1 MAHRPTLKQLNYL
14 CAVAKFRHF
23 GQATKSCHV
32 SQPTLSAGI
41 AELEDNLGVTLVE
54 RDNKNVLLTDIGHS
68 VVARAQR
75 ILTHVDDLVSLAE
88 SAGKPFTGS
97 LHLGVIPTIAPFLLP
112 QFLPRFR
119 KKYPDCQLFIREDL
133 SANLLERLRAG
144 ELDVVLLALPYPTEG
159 LDVEHLFYDEFLL
172 AYYEQ
177 HPLAEKTPLLSRD
190 LQGRDVLLLEDG
202 HCLRDHALE
211 ACRLSERDVTAPYQA
226 TSLNTIVQMV
236 ANQIGVTLLPK
247 MALDGKILAG
257 TQVKT
262 RGFDKETVQRSIGLA
277 WRKHSPRRDEFLL
290 LGEFIGQQ
298 KRT

>member
-23 GQATKSCHV
+23 GQAAKSCHV

-41 AELEDNLGVTLVE
+41 AELEDNLGITLVE
-54 RDNKNVLLTDIGHS
+54 RDNKNVLLTDVGQSI
-68 VVARAQR
+68 VARAQR

-133 SANLLERLRAG
+133 SANLVERLRAG
-144 ELDVVLLALPYPTEG
+144 ELDVVLLALPYPTDG
-159 LDVEHLFYDEFLL
+159 LEIEHLFHDEFLL

-177 HPLAEKTPLLSRD
+177 HPLAEKSPLLSSD

-236 ANQIGVTLLPK
+236 ANQIGITLLPK

-262 RGFDKETVQRSIGLA
+262 RGFEKEIVQRSIGLA
-277 WRKHSPRRDEFLL
+277 WRKHSPRREEFLL

-298 KRT
+298 KR

>member
-23 GQATKSCHV
+23 GQAAKSCHV

-211 ACRLSERDVTAPYQA
+211 ACRLSERDVTAP
-226 TSLNTIVQMV
+226 
-236 ANQIGVTLLPK
+236 
-247 MALDGKILAG
+247 
-257 TQVKT
+257 
-262 RGFDKETVQRSIGLA
+262 
-277 WRKHSPRRDEFLL
+277 
-290 LGEFIGQQ
+290 
-298 KRT
+298 

>member
-23 GQATKSCHV
+23 GQAAKSCHV

-41 AELEDNLGVTLVE
+41 AELEDNLGITLVE
-54 RDNKNVLLTDIGHS
+54 RDNKNVLLTDVGQSI
-68 VVARAQR
+68 VARAQR

-133 SANLLERLRAG
+133 SANLIERLRAG
-144 ELDVVLLALPYPTEG
+144 ELDVVLLALPYPTDG
-159 LDVEHLFYDEFLL
+159 LEIEHLFHDEFLL

-177 HPLAEKTPLLSRD
+177 HPLAEKSPLLSSD

-236 ANQIGVTLLPK
+236 ANQIGITLLPR

-262 RGFDKETVQRSIGLA
+262 RGFEKEVVQRSIGLA

-298 KRT
+298 KR

>member
-14 CAVAKFRHF
+14 CAVAKHRHF
-23 GQATKSCHV
+23 GQAAKSCHV
-32 SQPTLSAGI
+32 SQPTLSAGV

-54 RDNKNVLLTDIGHS
+54 RDNKSVFLTDIGQS
-68 VVARAQR
+68 IVARAQR
-75 ILTHVDDLVSLAE
+75 VLTNVDDLVALAE

-133 SANLLERLRAG
+133 SGNLVERLRDG
-144 ELDVVLLALPYPTEG
+144 ELDVVLFALPYPSEG
-159 LDVEHLFYDEFLL
+159 LEVEHLFNDEFLL

-177 HPLAEKTPLLSRD
+177 HPLATKTPLVSAD

-247 MALDGKILAG
+247 MALDGKILSG

-262 RGFDKETVQRSIGLA
+262 RPFDKETVQRSIGLA
-277 WRKHSPRRDEFLL
+277 WRKHSPRREEFLL

-298 KRT
+298 KR

>member
-1 MAHRPTLKQLNYL
+1 
-14 CAVAKFRHF
+14 
-23 GQATKSCHV
+23 
-32 SQPTLSAGI
+32 
-41 AELEDNLGVTLVE
+41 
-54 RDNKNVLLTDIGHS
+54 
-68 VVARAQR
+68 
-75 ILTHVDDLVSLAE
+75 
-88 SAGKPFTGS
+88 
-97 LHLGVIPTIAPFLLP
+97 
-112 QFLPRFR
+112 
-119 KKYPDCQLFIREDL
+119 
-133 SANLLERLRAG
+133 
-144 ELDVVLLALPYPTEG
+144 
-159 LDVEHLFYDEFLL
+159 
-172 AYYEQ
+172 Q

>member
-23 GQATKSCHV
+23 GQAAKSCHV

-54 RDNKNVLLTDIGHS
+54 RDNKNVLLTDIGQS
-68 VVARAQR
+68 IVARSQR

-97 LHLGVIPTIAPFLLP
+97 LYLGVIPTIAPFLLP

-119 KKYPDCQLFIREDL
+119 KKYPECQLFIREDL
-133 SANLLERLRAG
+133 SANLIERLRAG
-144 ELDVVLLALPYPTEG
+144 ELDVVLLALPYPTDG
-159 LDVEHLFYDEFLL
+159 LEIEHLFNDEFVL
-172 AYYEQ
+172 AYYDD

-236 ANQIGVTLLPK
+236 ANHIGVTLLPK
-247 MALDGKILAG
+247 MAIDGKILAS

-262 RGFDKETVQRSIGLA
+262 RAFDKETVQRSIGLA
-277 WRKHSPRRDEFLL
+277 WRKHSPRREEFLL
-290 LGEFIGQQ
+290 LGEFIGAQ
-298 KRT
+298 RR

>member
-23 GQATKSCHV
+23 GQAAKSCHV

-41 AELEDNLGVTLVE
+41 AELEDNLGITLVE
-54 RDNKNVLLTDIGHS
+54 RDNKNVLLTDVGQSI
-68 VVARAQR
+68 VTRAQR

-133 SANLLERLRAG
+133 SANLIERLRAG
-144 ELDVVLLALPYPTEG
+144 ELDVVLLALPYPTDG
-159 LDVEHLFYDEFLL
+159 LDVEHLFHDEFLL

-177 HPLAEKTPLLSRD
+177 HPLADKSPLLSSD

-236 ANQIGVTLLPK
+236 ANQIGITLLPK

-262 RGFDKETVQRSIGLA
+262 RGFEKETVQRSIGLA
-277 WRKHSPRRDEFLL
+277 WRKHSPRREEFLL

-298 KRT
+298 KR